1 MKWMLIKYSQ
11 YPHWDKIQLFIQ
23 EFDVWKMWF
32 FWKMRLEK
40 CEFEE
45 KKRLWK
51 CEFCQKWDFQNMNFW
66 INCGFL
72 PQVWIA
78 RNNKAKLNKKESY
91 FENHE
96 TFTVL
101 RFKKIFQGV
110 VPPFLEWSYH
120 HSALDRKR
128 RLLLLSRS
136 FSLSSSACQKKS
148 WASPVVPTRLV
159 TTPLVFFFG

>member
-51 CEFCQKWDFQNMNFW
+51 CEFCQKRDFQNVNFW

-72 PQVWIA
+72 PQCAKELYSMQFSLILYWIL
-78 RNNKAKLNKKESY
+78 KVLL
-91 FENHE
+91 FTENHE
-96 TFTVL
+96 NLWHEVGSSKMFVNMQQDVSSCL
-101 RFKKIFQGV
+101 QRVWGDELHV
-110 VPPFLEWSYH
+110 VM
-120 HSALDRKR
+120 
-128 RLLLLSRS
+128 
-136 FSLSSSACQKKS
+136 
-148 WASPVVPTRLV
+148 VNT
-159 TTPLVFFFG
+159 